1 MQYIAYH
8 ELFPVN
14 SPQIVFKE
22 VLEILNLISQNVE
35 IQQIRRVFSLVE
47 SLYQGTYPG
56 YKACSTGYHDYRH
69 ALDTLLAMSRLIH
82 GAWVDGVSFSER
94 HIYLGIVSAILHDAG
109 YIQDGSDRKGTGAKY
124 TVGHEQRGMEFL
136 SRHGAEFGLSSEEI
150 AQGRILIF
158 CTDLDVDISA
168 VPFKSPQIELMGRML
183 SSADLMAQLADRFY
197 LKKLLFLYKEHT
209 EAGFGDHQSELSF
222 LHEAVE
228 FYDIFEQR
236 LKATLSKANHF
247 MLLHFATKWN
257 IGKNL
262 YRYMIDKQ
270 KHNLLNLLKTSTD
283 PVKDL
288 RNDRMFYKI

>member
-1 MQYIAYH
+1 
-8 ELFPVN
+8 
-14 SPQIVFKE
+14 
-22 VLEILNLISQNVE
+22 
-35 IQQIRRVFSLVE
+35 
-47 SLYQGTYPG
+47 
-56 YKACSTGYHDYRH
+56 
-69 ALDTLLAMSRLIH
+69 
-82 GAWVDGVSFSER
+82 
-94 HIYLGIVSAILHDAG
+94 
-109 YIQDGSDRKGTGAKY
+109 
-124 TVGHEQRGMEFL
+124 
-136 SRHGAEFGLSSEEI
+136 LSSEKI

-168 VPFKSPQIELMGRML
+168 VPFQSPQIELMGRML
-183 SSADLMAQLADRFY
+183 SSADLMAQLADRCY

-247 MLLHFATKWN
+247 MRLHFATKWN

>member
-1 MQYIAYH
+1 MQDIAYH

-94 HIYLGIVSAILHDAG
+94 HIYLGTVSAILHDVG
-109 YIQDGSDRKGTGAKY
+109 YIQDASDRKGTGAKY
-124 TVGHEQRGMEFL
+124 TVGHEQRSMDFL

-150 AQGRILIF
+150 ALGRTLIF

-168 VPFKSPQIELMGRML
+168 VPFQSAQVELMGRML

-197 LKKLLFLYKEHT
+197 LKKLLFLFEERN

-236 LKATLSKANHF
+236 LRAISSKANEY
-247 MLLHFATKWN
+247 MRLHFSSKWN
-257 IGKNL
+257 LDQNL
-262 YRYMIDKQ
+262 YRHMIDEHKQ
-270 KHNLLNLLKTSTD
+270 NLLNLLKTSTD
-283 PVKDL
+283 PVNDL
-288 RNDRMFYKI
+288 RNGQNFQKI